1 MARLKSYIEENY
13 DYEKS
18 FEDDSKDILK
28 ELFSEAEDGNQAQA
42 EEDEE
47 HGILV
52 ELDEDQETIELE

>member
-13 DYEKS
+13 DYKKS
-18 FEDDSKDILK
+18 LEDNSKDILK